1 MAIGKDLIVTHSQ
14 SFTLAHFGTYTVD
27 TIVDS
32 EFYDVLSIHA
42 VIKVY
47 NILMP
52 VNDIEVIVEVFE
64 VQDNYVLSY
73 PFSSEI
79 WQYL

>member
-1 MAIGKDLIVTHSQ
+1 VAIEKDLI
-14 SFTLAHFGTYTVD
+14 GTYTVD
-27 TIVDS
+27 TNVDS
-32 EFYDVLSIHA
+32 DFYAVMSIHA
-42 VIKVY
+42 VIKIY

-64 VQDNYVLSY
+64 VQNNVLSY

>member
-1 MAIGKDLIVTHSQ
+1 
-14 SFTLAHFGTYTVD
+14 VD
-27 TIVDS
+27 TNVDS
-32 EFYDVLSIHA
+32 DLYAVMSIHA
-42 VIKVY
+42 VIKIY

-64 VQDNYVLSY
+64 VQDDVLSY